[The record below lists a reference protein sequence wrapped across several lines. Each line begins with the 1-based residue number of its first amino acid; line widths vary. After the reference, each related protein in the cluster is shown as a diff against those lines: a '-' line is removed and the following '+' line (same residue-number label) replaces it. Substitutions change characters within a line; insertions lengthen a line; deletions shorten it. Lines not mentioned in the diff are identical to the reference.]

1 MPRTSNRGNANRYGE
16 IKDKVCKLCE
26 TVYHP
31 FSGDYITV
39 KGKGYDEVIK
49 TLKFAKEED
58 TELKGV
64 DLSKYVFVVES
75 NGDTLIKK

>member
-1 MPRTSNRGNANRYGE
+1 MPRTSNRSNSNRYGE
-16 IKDKVCKLCE
+16 IKDRICKLCE
-26 TVYHP
+26 NIYQP

-39 KGKGYDEVIK
+39 KGKGYDEVVK
-49 TLKFAKEED
+49 TLMFAKEED
-58 TELKGV
+58 SALQGV